1 MKMEEVIFRAIA
13 KKITWRQ
20 AVDVL
25 GISHSTVSHWM
36 RKYETRGYDPRF
48 WKGGG
53 NKSSLDIVRLSKAE
67 KILSF
72 YWQRHSRLSIRC
84 FHQRLIREH
93 DIRVSYAWLKLA
105 LEGAG
110 LVSLGPK
117 SSRKSMARSAA

>member
-13 KKITWRQ
+13 KKITWWQ
-20 AVDVL
+20 AADVL
-25 GISHSTVSHWM
+25 GISHSTMSHWM

-53 NKSSLDIVRLSKAE
+53 DKSNIDFVGFSKAE
-67 KILSF
+67 KILSL
-72 YWQRHSRLSIRC
+72 YCQRHSHLSIRC
-84 FHQRLIREH
+84 FHLRLIREH
-93 DIRVSYAWLKLA
+93 NIRVSYPWLKLA